1 MVRRPSACP
10 QVSSASPD
18 RPHPAPA
25 CGLPVTPHRTRSPP
39 RHSSPPSP
47 ASHLLPIL
55 PAPTAPPPPISFPAR
70 LTRSLHR
77 TPPCPP
83 RVVARSPTSRR
94 PAYPFFT
101 SAASPSPG
109 PAAPPTYL
117 TGPARAV
124 TRSCAGC
131 CPTSHLPPRWKPHR
145 PTTTRLAKQ
154 CRLTEIGPAITSVS

>member
-47 ASHLLPIL
+47 APRLLPIL

-77 TPPCPP
+77 TPSLPVP
-83 RVVARSPTSRR
+83 RCSALDNMPT
-94 PAYPFFT
+94 FT

-131 CPTSHLPPRWKPHR
+131 CPTSHRSPRWKPHR